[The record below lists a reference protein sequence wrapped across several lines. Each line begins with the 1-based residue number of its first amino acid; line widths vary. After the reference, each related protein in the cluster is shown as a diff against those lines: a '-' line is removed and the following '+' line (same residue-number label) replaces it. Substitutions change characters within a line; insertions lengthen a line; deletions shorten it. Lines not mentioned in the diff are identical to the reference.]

1 MTNENNFIE
10 QTKKYKYAKFNTQN
24 LMKKQTLFTLL
35 ALVFLLTSC
44 ATMQNKSTSM
54 TNYYSQAPDLS
65 KVTYEGGD
73 GKTLETSVIIKN
85 AGNERNG
92 IAAEYDYIT
101 KKYGTKFTNWKP
113 VGQSTSTNNGK
124 KFDVI
129 DIITIPGNEKI
140 TYYFDITDFYGKL

>member
-1 MTNENNFIE
+1 
-10 QTKKYKYAKFNTQN
+10 
-24 LMKKQTLFTLL
+24 MKKQTLFTLL
-35 ALVFLLTSC
+35 AFVFLLTSC

-92 IAAEYDYIT
+92 IAAEYDYIA
-101 KKYGTKFTNWKP
+101 KKHGKKFTNWKP
-113 VGQSTSTNNGK
+113 AGQMSQSKNGK
-124 KFDVI
+124 AF
-129 DIITIPGNEKI
+129 DIINIITLPENETI
-140 TYYFDITDFYGKL
+140 TYNFDITDFYGKF

>member
-1 MTNENNFIE
+1 MS
-10 QTKKYKYAKFNTQN
+10 
-24 LMKKQTLFTLL
+24 KQTTLTLL
-35 ALVFLLTSC
+35 VSIFLLTSC
-44 ATMQNKSTSM
+44 VTMQNKSTNM
-54 TNYYSQAPDLS
+54 RNYYSQAPDLT

-92 IAAEYDYIT
+92 IAAEYDYIA
-101 KKYGTKFTNWKP
+101 KKHGAKFTNWKP
-113 VGQSTSTNNGK
+113 VGQSTSSNNGK

>member
-1 MTNENNFIE
+1 
-10 QTKKYKYAKFNTQN
+10 
-24 LMKKQTLFTLL
+24 
-35 ALVFLLTSC
+35 
-44 ATMQNKSTSM
+44 M

-101 KKYGTKFTNWKP
+101 KKHGVKFTNWKP
-113 VGQSTSTNNGK
+113 IGQSTSSNNGK

-129 DIITIPGNEKI
+129 NILTIAGNEKI
-140 TYYFDITDFYGKL
+140 TYYFDITDFYGKF